1 MLWPHE
7 YDSVSKGRLAESGP
21 VTLDHSGRQDGGGV
35 SWELGDVLSYPEK
48 HVSCLQTNYICEI
61 CDSRCQFLK
70 CLKVL

>member
-7 YDSVSKGRLAESGP
+7 DDSVSKGRLAESGP

-48 HVSCLQTNYICEI
+48 HVSCL
-61 CDSRCQFLK
+61 
-70 CLKVL
+70 